1 MSFRQRADVVAL
13 AGDYTQM
20 KQRGRDWWGLSPF
33 KSEKSPSFKV
43 NPETGLWYCFSTQQG
58 GDAFKLVMNR
68 EGLDFPESVER
79 VANRFGFKL
88 DYEQQRR
95 QEREVFPRPAPRDP

>member
-1 MSFRQRADVVAL
+1 MARISRRSIDDLRQRADIVAL

-43 NPETGLWYCFSTQQG
+43 NPDTGLWYCFSTQQG
-58 GDAFKLVMNR
+58 GDAFK
-68 EGLDFPESVER
+68 
-79 VANRFGFKL
+79 
-88 DYEQQRR
+88 
-95 QEREVFPRPAPRDP
+95 

>member
-1 MSFRQRADVVAL
+1 MALISRRSIDELRQRADIVAL

-58 GDAFKLVMNR
+58 GDAFKLVIAR
-68 EGLDFPESVER
+68 EGLDFPEAVER
-79 VANRFGFKL
+79 VALRFGFKL
-88 DYEQQRR
+88 EYDNGGETSS
-95 QEREVFPRPAPRDP
+95 E